1 VASPPARD
9 RESRGEGGAAPDPAT
24 PEAITQNTAIAD
36 ADRLLSIEP
45 VVVGGAASLRD
56 IAERAVENPG
66 CRVIAVVDGDERL
79 TGVIPVRVLVNDIF
93 LKILPELFLGEI
105 IDLDAA
111 LKYAEHLGARKASDI
126 ALPPVSVRADETV
139 RDAFGRMHESR
150 LNGLPIVDA
159 EARVV
164 GYVDQLELLIVWVRA
179 TGREGLLEPPDHVHD
194 HR

>member
-1 VASPPARD
+1 
-9 RESRGEGGAAPDPAT
+9 
-24 PEAITQNTAIAD
+24 
-36 ADRLLSIEP
+36 
-45 VVVGGAASLRD
+45 
-56 IAERAVENPG
+56 
-66 CRVIAVVDGDERL
+66 
-79 TGVIPVRVLVNDIF
+79 
-93 LKILPELFLGEI
+93 
-105 IDLDAA
+105 
-111 LKYAEHLGARKASDI
+111 
-126 ALPPVSVRADETV
+126 VRADETV